1 MGGDDGWTG
10 TEREDPLWYFTW
22 CQRSSS
28 LSLFPSPPRPPPTN
42 THVHDIVICLRI
54 SRLLHLW
61 WPCVVG
67 RGWVESV
74 SFLNYSPTRNLTEFS
89 SFPLTPRSR
98 VRKKGRGLIF
108 QGWAGGG
115 ARWKVVQRLS
125 ASGGGEVTLTVLH
138 RLRVFHLFQNIVTY
152 VF

>member
-1 MGGDDGWTG
+1 MDGQG
-10 TEREDPLWYFTW
+10 LKGKILYGISPDVNEAR
-22 CQRSSS
+22 
-28 LSLFPSPPRPPPTN
+28 PSPSFLPPHRPPTK

-125 ASGGGEVTLTVLH
+125 ASGGEVTLTVLH
-138 RLRVFHLFQNIVTY
+138 RLRIFHLFQNIVTY